1 MFLSWKLHGIISY
14 HQILTRKHFPI
25 VWNLLLEKIWRK
37 TWILPWSLHFMQNLF
52 FGLWSKFKSW
62 LRLLCVNIDYTLW
75 IQLDTQIF
83 NAKINDFKCLKYNW
97 GYVLWGGKLLT
108 VMSIYLCILDIH
120 KVLEKSV
127 LRQNPGVYSRMSIAH
142 QPGCRPKRLWLSIGM
157 VLLYQILFYGVA
169 WDYKGNHKSK

>member
-97 GYVLWGGKLLT
+97 GYVLWGGKLLRWSRALWSQWSSSYT
-108 VMSIYLCILDIH
+108 AAMLPCLNIFLTAVQVGSWLLP
-120 KVLEKSV
+120 
-127 LRQNPGVYSRMSIAH
+127 RGVREH
-142 QPGCRPKRLWLSIGM
+142 WW
-157 VLLYQILFYGVA
+157 GVQ
-169 WDYKGNHKSK
+169 SSSCQ